1 MSIRDWFLNR
11 QIKKMQK
18 DNKKRTDALDDFVK
32 WTAGYKEEDEE
43 EVKKMNLDYKTKI
56 KIREILCEE
65 REANRINMLG
75 EQIDDIVYREI
86 EKAVNKQGKETRKGG
101 DKE

>member
-43 EVKKMNLDYKTKI
+43 EVKKCI
-56 KIREILCEE
+56 
-65 REANRINMLG
+65 
-75 EQIDDIVYREI
+75 
-86 EKAVNKQGKETRKGG
+86 
-101 DKE
+101 